1 MKSFYYV
8 QLPILVGIGFL
19 ILLGM
24 VITDY
29 IYRDTNKEKKKQRF
43 IQHFESLNFSCFTL
57 GLMAANMINA
67 PSALEK
73 EQVCKFCFR

>member
-29 IYRDTNKEKKKQRF
+29 IYRDTNKEKKKKNRDTY
-43 IQHFESLNFSCFTL
+43 STLNL
-57 GLMAANMINA
+57 
-67 PSALEK
+67 
-73 EQVCKFCFR
+73 